1 MILVSVST
9 QIDLPTFPIQRRGIG
24 THSHYAASNKSTT
37 KLHCI
42 LIKFIW
48 IRLQISIQLTSK
60 GLFKYHLFAK
70 NWNFIVKNIVAKYFL
85 KGKILFTC

>member
-48 IRLQISIQLTSK
+48 IRLQISIQLPSK
-60 GLFKYHLFAK
+60 SIFKYHLFVK
-70 NWNFIVKNIVAKYFL
+70 NWNFIAKNIVAKYFL